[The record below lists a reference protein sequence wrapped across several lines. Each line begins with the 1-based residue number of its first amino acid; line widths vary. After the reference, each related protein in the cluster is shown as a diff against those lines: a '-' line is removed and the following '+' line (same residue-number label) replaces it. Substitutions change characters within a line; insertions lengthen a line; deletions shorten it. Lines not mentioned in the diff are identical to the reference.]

1 MVKRSDVRY
10 IARHQERRS
19 LPSPCPIHRKVPLTA
34 RHRLPYKNSQKKKKG
49 YQRKEDKNKDIINR
63 RKREKT
69 TTCIDLYRI
78 ADAALQKAI

>member
-34 RHRLPYKNSQKKKKG
+34 RHRLPYKNSQKKRRDIKEKKTKTKTSLIG
-49 YQRKEDKNKDIINR
+49 E
-63 RKREKT
+63 REKK
-69 TTCIDLYRI
+69 
-78 ADAALQKAI
+78 QQHV